1 MKKYIIA
8 LLVLCLIEGL
18 SPWYNAAQPK
28 MLQGCVTTAIELQT
42 ADGPAYLVC
51 IDTID
56 NSDMRSAF
64 ISPQYQM
71 RNLSPDKQTPQ
82 ILRANLL
89 PEPITVA
96 LLAFCGYLLGSRR
109 R

>member
-8 LLVLCLIEGL
+8 ILVLCLIEGL
-18 SPWYNAAQPK
+18 VALQNSAQPK
-28 MLQGCVTTAIELQT
+28 VPQSRITTAIELQT

-51 IDTID
+51 IETTD

-64 ISPQYQM
+64 IYPQYEMQ
-71 RNLSPDKQTPQ
+71 NQAPDKQAPQ
-82 ILRANLL
+82 LSGVNLL